1 MGTEASEDGVIWDGM
16 LPADLPAGLTMGE
29 TEAAEIGVY
38 VADALGEGGAALG
51 GATLRLGLH
60 NTTAA
65 DELAVSLN
73 GTPRDLGAA
82 LCVWLATCR
91 MVLVET
97 LRCCQAR
104 GGERLTLSATY
115 TSPRFWSSRSTA
127 PPRPSCCGPASTSW
141 T

>member
-1 MGTEASEDGVIWDGM
+1 MGTEASEDGVIWDAM

-29 TEAAEIGVY
+29 TEAAAIGVY

-65 DELAVSLN
+65 DELPVSLN
-73 GTPRDLGAA
+73 GTPLGAA
-82 LCVWLATCR
+82 LCVWLAT
-91 MVLVET
+91 LPNGGHPSILET

-104 GGERLTLSATY
+104 GGERPTLSAILT
-115 TSPRFWSSRSTA
+115 
-127 PPRPSCCGPASTSW
+127 
-141 T
+141 

>member
-1 MGTEASEDGVIWDGM
+1 MGTEASEDGVIWDAM

-73 GTPRDLGAA
+73 GTPLGAA
-82 LCVWLATCR
+82 LCVWLATLLNGPWSKLCAAVR
-91 MVLVET
+91 PV
-97 LRCCQAR
+97 AA
-104 GGERLTLSATY
+104 SAL
-115 TSPRFWSSRSTA
+115 P
-127 PPRPSCCGPASTSW
+127 
-141 T
+141 